1 MAPNLERSPELLKRY
16 ILTGAPGSGKTAILR
31 MLEGQ
36 GYPVIEEA
44 ATDVIADDQARGHD
58 PPRTGVDFIDKIV
71 ALQVHRQEEPVP
83 PETRVQIFDRSPLC
97 TLALARYLNRP
108 ITEALRREVER
119 MMRDRVYER
128 SVLFVR
134 PLGFITPTAARRI
147 SYEDSLRFE
156 TVHELVYRSY
166 GFDIVDIPVAE
177 VAKRAA
183 TVMAYITGWTKRD
196 TTVPSAWCGPR

>member
-1 MAPNLERSPELLKRY
+1 
-16 ILTGAPGSGKTAILR
+16 
-31 MLEGQ
+31 
-36 GYPVIEEA
+36 
-44 ATDVIADDQARGHD
+44 
-58 PPRTGVDFIDKIV
+58 
-71 ALQVHRQEEPVP
+71 
-83 PETRVQIFDRSPLC
+83 
-97 TLALARYLNRP
+97 
-108 ITEALRREVER
+108 

-183 TVMAYITGWTKRD
+183 TVTAYITGWTKRES
-196 TTVPSAWCGPR
+196 TGPSAWCGPR